1 MPNGE
6 TYKRTLDCLKG
17 SANVVAA
24 CWGEPGT
31 GKTRCAVEAGITG
44 DYRQV
49 AVLRPPTSFGRGY
62 GYLPGELESKVSV
75 WVQNIKD
82 LYADLGKFPDK
93 HMEDGTLK
101 FPSFEH
107 IQGCTFD
114 HTMFIVD
121 EAENCSLKELKV
133 LMTRCGVGST
143 VVLCGD
149 TGQTSDN
156 QKNSGFAQVVGML
169 EKSSSP
175 SMQSFDFT
183 NAKCYRSE
191 LCGEVNAMFKENGL

>member
-6 TYKRTLDCLKG
+6 MYKTALDCLK
-17 SANVVAA
+17 SKSDVVAILY
-24 CWGEPGT
+24 GLPGT
-31 GKTRCAVEAGITG
+31 GKTRCAVEAGVTG

-93 HMEDGTLK
+93 HIEDGSLK

-107 IQGCTFD
+107 VQGMTFD
-114 HTMFIVD
+114 YTMFIVD
-121 EAENCSLKELKV
+121 EAENCSIKELKV
-133 LMTRCGVGST
+133 LMTRCGVGSS

-156 QKNSGFAQVVGML
+156 QKNSGFAKVADML
-169 EKSSSP
+169 EGTNHP
-175 SMQSFDFT
+175 SMKAFDFT

-191 LCGEVNAMFKENGL
+191 LCGAINGLFRDNGL